1 MSSASSVRGFCNR
14 DPSSNSNRSFLALNW
29 ILGFGFKASSFV
41 FLREKSEMQDQ
52 LVCHGCR
59 NTLLYPRG
67 ATNVRCALCNT
78 INMVPLHP
86 PPPPPHHHAHAGMD
100 MAHIVCGGCR
110 TMLMYTRG
118 ASSVRCSCCQTV
130 NLVPATPPTNQ
141 PAHVNCGNCRTTL
154 MYPYGAPSVRCAVCQ
169 FVTNVNMGNGRVP
182 FPTNHPNGTASSPG
196 SMPSTSTQS
205 TPPSQTQTVV
215 VENPMSVNESG
226 KLLFAGFAIEIPL
239 PTPIEMQDQ
248 LVCHGCRNTL
258 LYPRGATNVRCALC
272 NTINM
277 VPLHPP
283 PHHHGMDMAHI
294 VCGGCR
300 TMLMYTRGASSVRC
314 SCCQTVNLVPATPPA
329 NQPAHVNCGNC
340 RTTLMYPYGAPSVRC
355 AVCQFVTNVNMGNGR
370 VPFPT
375 NQPNGTA
382 SPGPMPSTSTQS
394 TPPSQTQ
401 TVVVENPMSV
411 NESGKLVSNVVV
423 GVTTDKKK

>member
-1 MSSASSVRGFCNR
+1 
-14 DPSSNSNRSFLALNW
+14 
-29 ILGFGFKASSFV
+29 
-41 FLREKSEMQDQ
+41 MQDQ

-78 INMVPLHP
+78 INMVPPHPHHP
-86 PPPPPHHHAHAGMD
+86 PPPHGMD

-182 FPTNHPNGTASSPG
+182 FPTN
-196 SMPSTSTQS
+196 
-205 TPPSQTQTVV
+205 
-215 VENPMSVNESG
+215 
-226 KLLFAGFAIEIPL
+226 
-239 PTPIEMQDQ
+239 
-248 LVCHGCRNTL
+248 
-258 LYPRGATNVRCALC
+258 
-272 NTINM
+272 
-277 VPLHPP
+277 
-283 PHHHGMDMAHI
+283 
-294 VCGGCR
+294 
-300 TMLMYTRGASSVRC
+300 
-314 SCCQTVNLVPATPPA
+314 
-329 NQPAHVNCGNC
+329 
-340 RTTLMYPYGAPSVRC
+340 
-355 AVCQFVTNVNMGNGR
+355 
-370 VPFPT
+370 
-375 NQPNGTA
+375 QPNGTA
-382 SPGPMPSTSTQS
+382 SPGSMPSTSTQS